1 MANKDDEK
9 WMSMALELAAKGA
22 GHTSPNPLV
31 GAVIVRGD
39 ELIGEGWH
47 EYCGGLHAERNA
59 IKDCIERG
67 NDPEGATIYVT
78 LEPCCHYG
86 KTPPC
91 TEAIIENKMARVVY
105 GALDPNPKVAGKGL
119 EILAEAG
126 IEVEGPV
133 LNKECLEINDI
144 FFHYITTG
152 MPFVIMKYAM
162 TADGKIAAYTGDSRW
177 VTGETARKHTHL
189 TRKRVSA
196 IMVGIGTVLADDP
209 MLNCRLDEPDV
220 KRDGTP
226 FESSVDPIRVI
237 CDSRLRLPLDSQIV
251 KTAGQIRTIAACVEG
266 AAEKPDDIAEKK
278 AALEKAGVEVI
289 EIPADTDGH
298 VSISMLMKTLG
309 ELKIDSVLL
318 EGGGEMNF
326 SALNSG
332 VVDKVQVYIAPKII
346 GGAGAKSP
354 VGGMGIPK
362 MADCIKLGRPAISVL
377 GEDLLLEYRFVN
389 E

>member
-1 MANKDDEK
+1 MANKKDEEF
-9 WMSMALELAAKGA
+9 MRMALGLALKGT

-39 ELIGEGWH
+39 EVIGTGWH

-133 LNKECLEINDI
+133 LNKECLEVNEI

-189 TRKRVSA
+189 TRKKVSA

-209 MLNCRLDEPDV
+209 MLNCRLDEPEL

-226 FESSVDPIRVI
+226 FENSVDPIRVI
-237 CDSRLRLPLDSQIV
+237 CDSRLRIPTESMIV
-251 KTAGQIRTIAACVEG
+251 KTAGTIRTIIAYAAG
-266 AAEKPDDIAEKK
+266 TAEQSGEFAEKK
-278 AALEKAGVEVI
+278 AALEKAGAEVL

-298 VSISMLMKTLG
+298 VSIPLLMRKLG
-309 ELKIDSVLL
+309 EMKIDSVLL
-318 EGGGEMNF
+318 EGGAEMNF
-326 SALNSG
+326 SALESG
-332 VVDKVQVYIAPKII
+332 VVNKVQVYIAPKII

-354 VGGMGIPK
+354 VGGTGIPK
-362 MADCIKLGRPAISVL
+362 MADCVKLSRPEVSMI
-377 GEDLLLEYRFVN
+377 GDDLLIEYRFIN